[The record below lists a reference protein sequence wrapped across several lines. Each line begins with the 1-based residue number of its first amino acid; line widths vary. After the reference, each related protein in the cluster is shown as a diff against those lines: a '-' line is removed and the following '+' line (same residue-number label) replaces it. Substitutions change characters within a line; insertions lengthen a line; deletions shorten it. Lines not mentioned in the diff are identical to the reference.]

1 MLSNVLYFVVTLGV
15 LIAFHEWGHFQ
26 VARLCG
32 VRVLRFSIG
41 FGAPLLRWKDK
52 YDTEFVVAAI
62 PLGGYVKMLDGR
74 EGSVSEED
82 LPYAYNH
89 KPLSAKAAIIAA
101 GPIANFV
108 LAFLVYWFVSVLGVQ
123 GLAPKIGEIEPESS
137 AYNADLPTGHWIK
150 SVDGKVVSSQADTHM
165 ALVQR
170 IGDTGFIEI
179 TAAASL
185 TDSTLGRQYRIP
197 ITRWLEGK
205 KDPDIYEALG
215 FRYWRPLVE
224 ARIQEL
230 VEGGAAKR
238 AGMLENDLI
247 LTINGEP
254 ITDWSKAV
262 EVIRANVGQNV
273 AIEVERMVSGAS
285 QQIELDV
292 EVESVTLESG
302 ESVGRIGVMGAVA
315 SYPDEMFVLQQSSVV
330 SGIGVAW
337 EKTYGMTALTLESIG
352 KMITG
357 LISPSNLSGPITIA
371 RVAADTAE
379 SGLVSYLQFL
389 ALLSVS
395 LGVLNLLPVPM
406 LDGGQLTFI
415 TYEAIF
421 RRPVPDRVQ
430 LGMQQI
436 GLLLILFLM
445 SFALFNDFSRL
456 I

>member
-1 MLSNVLYFVVTLGV
+1 MLSNLIYFVVTLGV

-41 FGAPLLRWKDK
+41 FGTPLFRWKDK
-52 YDTEFVVAAI
+52 QNTEFVVAAI

-74 EGSVSEED
+74 EGSVPEED

-89 KPLSAKAAIIAA
+89 KPLSSKAAIIAA
-101 GPIANFV
+101 GPIANFI
-108 LAFLVYWFVSVLGVQ
+108 LAFLVYWCVSVLGVQ
-123 GLAPKIGEIEPESS
+123 GLAPKIGEIQLESS
-137 AYNADLPTGHWIK
+137 AYQAGLPADSWIR
-150 SVDGKVVSSQADTHM
+150 SIDGKDIRSQADAHM

-179 TAAASL
+179 ATADSLEESAAERL
-185 TDSTLGRQYRIP
+185 YRIP
-197 ITRWLEGK
+197 VTRWLEGK

-215 FRYWRPLVE
+215 FRYWRPVVE

-230 VEGGAAKR
+230 VDGGAAKR

-247 LTINGEP
+247 LAVNGEP
-254 ITDWSKAV
+254 IANWSKAV
-262 EVIRANVGQNV
+262 EVIRANVGQTV
-273 AIEVERMVSGAS
+273 VIEVERNVSGTS
-285 QQIELDV
+285 QQILLDV
-292 EVESVTLESG
+292 DVESVTLESG
-302 ESVGRIGVMGAVA
+302 ESVGRIGVIGAVA
-315 SYPDEMFVLQQSSVV
+315 SYPDEMFVLQKSGFV
-330 SGIGVAW
+330 SGFGVAW
-337 EKTYGMTALTLESIG
+337 DKTYGMTALTLESIG

-395 LGVLNLLPVPM
+395 LGVLNLLPIPM
-406 LDGGQLTFI
+406 LDGGQLMFI